1 MQWNSL
7 LKQFSSSSY
16 EENIVINY
24 NKAFQSISYVVT
36 LEKMRLRSKKL
47 EDPSI

>member
-7 LKQFSSSSY
+7 LKQFSSSSD

-24 NKAFQSISYVVT
+24 KKAFQSISYVVT
-36 LEKMRLRSKKL
+36 VE
-47 EDPSI
+47 